1 MNQAGYGRGY
11 YGDNQLA
18 KAPPRRGGGWL
29 KIALVVGAGGVA
41 WIIWRRRAARTA
53 QLAEFGLV
61 AGQPISAQVLSSPE
75 WQLAQPQLA
84 QPQLAQPQLAQPQL
98 AQPQLAQP
106 QLVPA
111 PYPAPSAPPVLTEPQ
126 VHHAQVAQQ
135 LIQSRVYPSMRAYED
150 AIVASARQL
159 QDSGAEVVLA
169 PHLAHLAPR
178 LGS

>member
-1 MNQAGYGRGY
+1 VVVNQAGYGRGY

-18 KAPPRRGGGWL
+18 KAPPRRGSGWL
-29 KIALVVGAGGVA
+29 KIALVGGAGAVA

-61 AGQPISAQVLSSPE
+61 GGQSLPAQALSSPE
-75 WQLAQPQLA
+75 WQLAQSQFA
-84 QPQLAQPQLAQPQL
+84 QPQSAPPQLVP
-98 AQPQLAQP
+98 P

-111 PYPAPSAPPVLTEPQ
+111 PPVSIEPL

-135 LIQSRVYPSMRAYED
+135 LVQSRGYPSMREYED

-159 QDSGAEVVLA
+159 QDSGTKVVLA